1 MFISMFSMITL
12 AESEE
17 EIRLVDDAFGKV
29 CMMINDLSMR
39 VRTLAAQFL
48 GAMTL
53 VSPKFLQ
60 QTLDKK
66 LMSNMRVSIV
76 ENVLHCITSVCNGI
90 CAICQ

>member
-1 MFISMFSMITL
+1 MSMFLSMFSTITL

-29 CMMINDLSMR
+29 CLMINDLSMR

-66 LMSNMRVSIV
+66 LMSNMRVSHIL
-76 ENVLHCITSVCNGI
+76 ENAFCL
-90 CAICQ
+90 

>member
-1 MFISMFSMITL
+1 MSEISLFFYTMFSVVTL

-29 CMMINDLSMR
+29 CLMINDLSMR

-48 GAMTL
+48 GTMTL

-66 LMSNMRVSIV
+66 LMSNMRVSPIQ
-76 ENVLHCITSVCNGI
+76 ENALCVHHFNL
-90 CAICQ
+90 